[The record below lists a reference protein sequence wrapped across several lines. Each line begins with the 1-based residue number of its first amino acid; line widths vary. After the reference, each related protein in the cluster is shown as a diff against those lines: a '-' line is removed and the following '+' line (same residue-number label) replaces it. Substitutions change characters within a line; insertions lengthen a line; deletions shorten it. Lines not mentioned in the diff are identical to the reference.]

1 MGVRRTFFIREFGRV
16 KNSLYL
22 RPMKTNLQYQQVT
35 QDDKNHSVEVTFT
48 VSELKYLYNLLVD
61 VPSEMIG
68 YKETAMVILQALK
81 DQQFDKEFENL
92 PF

>member
-1 MGVRRTFFIREFGRV
+1 
-16 KNSLYL
+16 
-22 RPMKTNLQYQQVT
+22 MKTNLQYQQVT

-61 VPSEMIG
+61 VQPEMIG

>member
-1 MGVRRTFFIREFGRV
+1 
-16 KNSLYL
+16 
-22 RPMKTNLQYQQVT
+22 MKKNLQYQQVT
-35 QDDKNHSVEVTFT
+35 QDDKNQTIEVTFT

-61 VPSEMIG
+61 IQPEMIG